1 MQNQGEEG
9 SEGRRAGPRN
19 FPLYAITPGVQ
30 GCHAV
35 SQVGTGA
42 VEGRQAGSP
51 ALRRGVSAAGS
62 RDREAEDRGPPDRLS
77 GPVFSVGFKL
87 QAWRLQT
94 EDRKPSRIFQLPGC
108 TSKGPMLPAFPF
120 SFFVRECF
128 VLSKADFQQCGYF
141 RLFFSGFSFNF
152 TSYTKTHSY

>member
-1 MQNQGEEG
+1 MKWGWTRLLQPRRSQSGLDGAAYGWEG
-9 SEGRRAGPRN
+9 LDDAP
-19 FPLYAITPGVQ
+19 
-30 GCHAV
+30 
-35 SQVGTGA
+35 
-42 VEGRQAGSP
+42 RQAGSP
-51 ALRRGVSAAGS
+51 ALRRGVSAAGN

-108 TSKGPMLPAFPF
+108 TSKGPMLPAFLF

-152 TSYTKTHSY
+152 TSYTKTHSYWNWNSLEVYRV

>member
-19 FPLYAITPGVQ
+19 FLLYAITPGVQ

-51 ALRRGVSAAGS
+51 ASLF
-62 RDREAEDRGPPDRLS
+62 RD
-77 GPVFSVGFKL
+77 FSI
-87 QAWRLQT
+87 T
-94 EDRKPSRIFQLPGC
+94 
-108 TSKGPMLPAFPF
+108 F
-120 SFFVRECF
+120 S
-128 VLSKADFQQCGYF
+128 SP
-141 RLFFSGFSFNF
+141 
-152 TSYTKTHSY
+152 